1 MAWIYK
7 ISNDFDDKIYIGMTK
22 NTPECRF
29 QEHWHSRFSDT
40 SYLHYA
46 MALHGKE
53 HFFVEGIEEVSEEEM
68 GEREIY
74 YIQKYNSLA
83 PNGYN
88 LAPGGE
94 NPPIHRGSKNVKSKL
109 TEEQEQELFNDLSHY
124 DLNFAQI
131 ANKYGISQSQVERIN
146 KGEYRHQDNIDYP
159 IRKMKRDQYII
170 KCIIEDL
177 QAGIL
182 TQTELEEKY
191 QIRGRTTLYDIN
203 NGLSGSK
210 NFPQS
215 HYPIRSG
222 IVNRVPLY
230 LSKPV
235 ETISVIGE

>member
-7 ISNDFDDKIYIGMTK
+7 ISNDFDDKIYIGLTR
-22 NTPECRF
+22 NTPKHRF
-29 QEHWHSRFSDT
+29 EEHWRSRLNDNG
-40 SYLHYA
+40 YLHAA
-46 MALHGKE
+46 MALYGKE
-53 HFFVEGIEEVSEEEM
+53 HFFVEGIEEVSEKEM
-68 GEREIY
+68 GEKEKY

-94 NPPIHRGSKNVKSKL
+94 NPPVHYGSENIKSKL
-109 TEEQEQELFNDLSHY
+109 TEEQEQELFKDLSQY

-131 ANKYGISQSQVERIN
+131 AKKYGISQSQVERIN
-146 KGEYRHQDNIDYP
+146 KGQFRYHEDINYP

-177 QAGIL
+177 SAGIL
-182 TQTELEEKY
+182 SQAEIEEKY
-191 QIRGRTTLYDIN
+191 QIRSRTTIYDIN
-203 NGLSGSK
+203 NGKTGSK

-222 IVNRVPLY
+222 ITNRIPLY

-235 ETISVIGE
+235 ETISVMGE